1 MRVVVDTDGFGVT
14 AYMQHTCGHE
24 MGYFFGAEKF
34 AQLYQEKYES
44 LPCLYCQPLKR
55 IYDGMD

>member
-1 MRVVVDTDGFGVT
+1 MRVVDTDGFGVT
-14 AYMQHTCGHE
+14 AYMEHTCGHE

-44 LPCLYCQPLKR
+44 LPCQDNILER
-55 IYDGMD
+55 IQNVRHV